1 MSYRPSLP
9 APTESTVHTYSLLLT
24 KMKLVMIIIDRKK
37 TIPCIYSQSGTTFH
51 CQSRAMMA
59 DVVKEHAIS
68 ESTYLKLNLCNALI
82 IPKIVNIDNKRMVI
96 DRDRLT

>member
-1 MSYRPSLP
+1 
-9 APTESTVHTYSLLLT
+9 
-24 KMKLVMIIIDRKK
+24 
-37 TIPCIYSQSGTTFH
+37 
-51 CQSRAMMA
+51 MA